1 MRKIKVISVL
11 LCTLMLIGG
20 CGTKDSDTDAYIQE
34 QDEIMDQMMDDM
46 EIKETGNASL
56 DFLKGMI
63 PHHKSAIEMSKSY
76 LKYAGEKAE
85 FSELANTIINA
96 QEEEIGQMEDMTARL
111 EKSGTSDEEKEKL
124 YLKEYN
130 AMMENHED
138 HETET
143 EDLDRAFAQ
152 GMSMHHQMAVDMAR
166 LILAYTEDDEVKQ
179 FADNVISL
187 QEEEITQMQSYLQ
200 ESGGG
205 NHAH

>member
-34 QDEIMDQMMDDM
+34 QDKIMDQMMDDM

-63 PHHKSAIEMSKSY
+63 PHHKSTIEMSKSY

-111 EKSGTSDEEKEKL
+111 EKSGTSDEEKEKAIP
-124 YLKEYN
+124 E
-130 AMMENHED
+130 
-138 HETET
+138 
-143 EDLDRAFAQ
+143 R
-152 GMSMHHQMAVDMAR
+152 
-166 LILAYTEDDEVKQ
+166 I
-179 FADNVISL
+179 
-187 QEEEITQMQSYLQ
+187 
-200 ESGGG
+200 
-205 NHAH
+205 